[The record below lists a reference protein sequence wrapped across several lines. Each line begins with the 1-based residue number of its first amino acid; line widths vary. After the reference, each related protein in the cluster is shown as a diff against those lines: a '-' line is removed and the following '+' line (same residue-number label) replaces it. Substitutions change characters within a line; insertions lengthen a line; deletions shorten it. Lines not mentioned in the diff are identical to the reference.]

1 MKYFWIV
8 AVLLFFHEA
17 KAQTITVQEV
27 KVSVKADSAA
37 AAQAQAL
44 QKAHELAFQKLVRE
58 NFPECI
64 ISLPSQDI
72 LNNMV
77 NDFSIDRE
85 KSTPTSYMAS
95 LTFQFD
101 EPQIMAWV
109 QQTQLNA
116 QNGPTVPR
124 RLQSN
129 GIGRSLRISASYG
142 THGEWLH
149 IKKTLEKCAGVQ
161 NLSIFTLSPKNA
173 NLEIYYR
180 GPIDQLEQTL
190 LQKDILLS
198 QQDDNWVIALNKQI
212 LP

>member
-8 AVLLFFHEA
+8 AVLLFFQEA
-17 KAQTITVQEV
+17 RAQTITITDVR
-27 KVSVKADSAA
+27 VSVRSDSAA
-37 AAQAQAL
+37 SAREQAL
-44 QKAHELAFQKLVRE
+44 NRAHELAFQKLVRE
-58 NFPECI
+58 NFPEHV
-64 ISLPSQDI
+64 ISLPSQNI
-72 LNNMV
+72 LSNMV

-85 KSTPTSYMAS
+85 KSTPTSYTAS

-109 QQTQLNA
+109 QKTPLNA
-116 QNGPTVPR
+116 QNDPTVPR
-124 RLQSN
+124 GLQSN
-129 GIGRSLRISASYG
+129 GIGRSLRILASYG

-149 IKKTLEKCAGVQ
+149 IRKALENSAGVQ